1 MIDISRSKWDLSSY
15 EQYAINWFNENGFDG
30 TLDKQFISKTIFTIM
45 RDGVTD
51 KFELPQNV
59 KGMDMKHYMEQFRRI
74 WDMLREL
81 VKLRQ
86 EVQFSSQQ

>member
-1 MIDISRSKWDLSSY
+1 
-15 EQYAINWFNENGFDG
+15 
-30 TLDKQFISKTIFTIM
+30 M